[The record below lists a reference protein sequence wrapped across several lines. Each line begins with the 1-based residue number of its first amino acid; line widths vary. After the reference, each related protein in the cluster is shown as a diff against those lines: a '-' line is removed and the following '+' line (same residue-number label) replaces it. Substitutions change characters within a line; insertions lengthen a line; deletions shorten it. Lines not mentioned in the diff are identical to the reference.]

1 MKQYILALTAAGTVC
16 AIARQ
21 FGGEKGF
28 SGRMIRV
35 VCGIFMAITLLSP
48 LGDFSVSS
56 LLDALPDYES
66 AGQAAAADGKEMADD
81 ALRELIISQTRT
93 YILDEA
99 EKMGLDLD
107 VEVTLSDSD
116 PPIPAQVILT
126 GEISPYKKKQ
136 LSQMLSQTLGIGQEA
151 QLWM

>member
-1 MKQYILALTAAGTVC
+1 MKQYFLALTAAGTVC

-21 FGGEKGF
+21 LGGEKGF

-48 LGDFSVSS
+48 LGDFSVNS
-56 LLDALPDYES
+56 LLDTLPDYES
-66 AGQAAAADGKEMADD
+66 AGQTAAADGKEMAEN

-99 EKMGLDLD
+99 EKMELDLY
-107 VEVTLSDSD
+107 VEVTLNDSD
-116 PPIPAQVILT
+116 PPTPDQVIIT
-126 GEISPYKKKQ
+126 GEISPYKKKI
-136 LSQMLSQTLGIGQEA
+136 LSQMLSQNLGIGQED